1 MRITVKYLQEQLENE
16 RVNSKRYYSLW
27 QEAKNELE
35 KDKHSEMIYLNNRRD
50 YESNEIRRLMDVI
63 MVLAKDPRLTITK
76 EQNY

>member
-27 QEAKNELE
+27 QEAKNELY
-35 KDKHSEMIYLNNRRD
+35 KNKHSEMIYLNNRRD
-50 YESNEIRRLMDVI
+50 YESNEISRLMDVI
-63 MVLAKDPRLTITK
+63 MVLAKDPRLTMAK